1 MTEDTAF
8 VDLIRRVRAGD
19 EQASAE
25 LVRRYEPAIRIAV
38 HVRLRDSA
46 LRRLFDSMDIC
57 QSVLGNFFVRA
68 AAGQFDIDEPQ
79 QLLKLLVT
87 MARNRLRDHARRP
100 INRTPPAAEP
110 SSVLNAAEGREE
122 TPSQIVAF
130 EDMLRAV
137 RSQFSESER
146 YLADQRAQGRSW
158 NQLAAELHSTPEALR
173 KQLARAVER
182 AARNVGL
189 EEVGAG

>member
-1 MTEDTAF
+1 MGRDPTFAA
-8 VDLIRRVRAGD
+8 LIARVRAGD
-19 EQASAE
+19 QAAAAE
-25 LVRRYEPAIRIAV
+25 LVRQYEGEIRRII
-38 HVRLRDSA
+38 RLRLSGSLARA
-46 LRRLFDSMDIC
+46 LDSMDIC

-110 SSVLNAAEGREE
+110 SGVLNAAEGREE

-130 EDMLRAV
+130 EDLLLAV
-137 RSQFSESER
+137 RGQFSASER

-158 NQLAAELHSTPEALR
+158 PALAAELHSTPEALR

-182 AARNVGL
+182 AARTIGL
-189 EEVGAG
+189 EEVGVE